1 MACAIIRGIRV
12 WTLNTL
18 LMDSFPY
25 HTHFNHYTFKSVTD
39 RNHFDHCGVLCEI
52 TAISMT
58 DIGRQIHRSVKRGLR
73 LHKETLSLL
82 SSTIMLPI

>member
-1 MACAIIRGIRV
+1 MDIEHHIKWTACHIIPIL
-12 WTLNTL
+12 T
-18 LMDSFPY
+18 Y
-25 HTHFNHYTFKSVTD
+25 HYTFKSVTD
-39 RNHFDHCGVLCEI
+39 RYHFDHCVVLCEI

-82 SSTIMLPI
+82 SSTIMLQI